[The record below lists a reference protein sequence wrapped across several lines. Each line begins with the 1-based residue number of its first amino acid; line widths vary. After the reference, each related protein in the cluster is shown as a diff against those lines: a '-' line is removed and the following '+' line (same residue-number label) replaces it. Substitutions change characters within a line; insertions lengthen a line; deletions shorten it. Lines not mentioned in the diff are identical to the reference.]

1 MRENISFMTSII
13 SSKKEQLPQKEL
25 DRHIR
30 IRAVNEMIHQ
40 LEEIKDTPIEEKND
54 IIRVESFLNDLTAPL
69 YGKNEPKSNPT
80 QYWNKPQGELIPQ
93 KSKYDQRQPL
103 DNAMTKELK
112 QEKILMAKINETL
125 NKKINLIEKEKFKLE
140 TKVETSNQLFEL
152 EKSNIELKTKL
163 DNSSE
168 NLQEAKQEKMFLEKK
183 LMVETKEKEKAKTKY
198 YKTMVIAAL
207 AVALIIGGYS
217 VMFTELVGQEYSV
230 EVEPQTTGYTIQN
243 LRGDTIDTYLSWRLV
258 QGSTLVVNV
267 LNADK
272 FDPEVLETIKKIIL
286 SEEVLEIDNSLL
298 HKGPKG
304 TTSLLYVGWQG
315 AMAAAAETETLLY
328 VPAKFEVIS
337 SKSGE
342 GDITI
347 ELSKSIN
354 ADGFAGWTNSI
365 ADASQN
371 QILKSR
377 ITIFDVDNLSLV
389 ALETVTRHEL
399 GHALGLAHSSDPE
412 DLMYPVIE
420 TNFPYI
426 SECMIDAIVGLYD
439 GMKLSEVVC
448 TI

>member
-103 DNAMTKELK
+103 DNATTRELK

-183 LMVETKEKEKAKTKY
+183 LMVETNEKEKAKTKY

-207 AVALIIGGYS
+207 AVALIIGVYS

-272 FDPEVLETIKKIIL
+272 FDSEVLETIKKIIL

>member
-93 KSKYDQRQPL
+93 KSKYDQRQLL
-103 DNAMTKELK
+103 DNATTRELK

-272 FDPEVLETIKKIIL
+272 FDSEVLETIKKIIL